1 MQNVLFNCLQCLR
14 DSLNPTDDHEGA
26 VLATYPLK
34 ASFIIEC
41 LNPDNSWEKRHLA
54 ARVVSVLNRVY
65 EEGKKETL
73 THPFIR
79 KEPILTREDKSY
91 KETKRILNELVK
103 YNKSHHR
110 SVIKNWILMCVIF
123 TLLLVQIGLL
133 IDYISMM
140 ISQPVFGITLAIV
153 ILFGICLMVL
163 ISVTTCL
170 DVPCCWKCGPKNA
183 KFSMFRNLHKFR
195 LYFLVLYFV
204 IILVYIVVS
213 GYCDRNKSV
222 DSDSNIVII
231 TGPAICKSFQYFYLT
246 LLAVICL
253 TFICPVAYVF
263 IMFVIIYC
271 GCYRNSFNPVRSCK
285 NYAHETIMLD
295 IFDGNTI
302 CKGKQRQ
309 LPDNVINYHQ
319 IINEII

>member
-1 MQNVLFNCLQCLR
+1 M
-14 DSLNPTDDHEGA
+14 NPIDDHEGA

-34 ASFIIEC
+34 ASFITEC
-41 LNPDNSWEKRHLA
+41 QNPENSWEKRHLA

-123 TLLLVQIGLL
+123 TLLLAQIGLF
-133 IDYISMM
+133 YFSAM
-140 ISQPVFGITLAIV
+140 ISPLVGMNLLYCIGIVFP
-153 ILFGICLMVL
+153 FCICLMVL
-163 ISVTTCL
+163 ISLTTCL
-170 DVPCCWKCGPKNA
+170 SDVPCCWKCGPKNA

-195 LYFLVLYFV
+195 LVFLVLFFV
-204 IILVYIVVS
+204 IILVYTVIS
-213 GYCDRNKSV
+213 GYCI
-222 DSDSNIVII
+222 SNYSIDFNESGIPTLI
-231 TGPAICKSFQYFYLT
+231 EPAICKKFPYFYLT
-246 LLAVICL
+246 LLAVFSF
-253 TFICPVAYVF
+253 TFMCPVAYVF
-263 IMFVIIYC
+263 IMFVIIYF

-285 NYAHETIMLD
+285 NYAHETIMLG
-295 IFDGNTI
+295 IFDGNRI
-302 CKGKQRQ
+302 CKGKQRK

>member
-1 MQNVLFNCLQCLR
+1 M
-14 DSLNPTDDHEGA
+14 NPIDDHEGA

-34 ASFIIEC
+34 ASFITEC

-73 THPFIR
+73 THPLIR
-79 KEPILTREDKSY
+79 NEPILTREDKSY
-91 KETKRILNELVK
+91 KETKRILKELVK
-103 YNKSHHR
+103 YNISHHR

-123 TLLLVQIGLL
+123 TILFVKIALLFHFSV
-133 IDYISMM
+133 M
-140 ISQPVFGITLAIV
+140 ISEVFFANNLNII
-153 ILFGICLMVL
+153 IWFGICLMVL

-204 IILVYIVVS
+204 IILVYTVVS

-222 DSDSNIVII
+222 DYSDSGRPII
-231 TGPAICKSFQYFYLT
+231 IGPAICISFQYFYLT
-246 LLAVICL
+246 LLAVISL
-253 TFICPVAYVF
+253 TLICPVAYVF
-263 IMFVIIYC
+263 MMFVIIYC

-302 CKGKQRQ
+302 CKGKQRKSR
-309 LPDNVINYHQ
+309 DNVINYHQ